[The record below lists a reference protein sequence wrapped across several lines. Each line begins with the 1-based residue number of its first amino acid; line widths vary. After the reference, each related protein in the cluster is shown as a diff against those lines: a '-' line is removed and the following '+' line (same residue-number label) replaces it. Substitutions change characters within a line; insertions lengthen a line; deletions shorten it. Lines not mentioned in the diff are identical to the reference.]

1 MRRQERSRRLNV
13 RSECSSLPPGP
24 PSAAWS
30 FKGLSFSGSANLIL
44 NLAEVIGATLSSGGR
59 GETLG
64 RKHGRKTGRGEGS
77 PVPQREREVEVGS
90 IPGHQEEECF

>member
-1 MRRQERSRRLNV
+1 MQLAASRSAERCVELQR
-13 RSECSSLPPGP
+13 
-24 PSAAWS
+24 A
-30 FKGLSFSGSANLIL
+30 SFSGSANLIL

-64 RKHGRKTGRGEGS
+64 RKHGRKTGRGA
-77 PVPQREREVEVGS
+77 QREREVEVEVEVGR